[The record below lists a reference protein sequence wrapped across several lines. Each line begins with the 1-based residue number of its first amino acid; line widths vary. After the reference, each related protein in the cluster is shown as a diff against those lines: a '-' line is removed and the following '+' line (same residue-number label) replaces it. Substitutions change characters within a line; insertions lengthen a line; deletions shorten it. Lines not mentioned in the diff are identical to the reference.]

1 MIRRRLYTRAI
12 LISFFFGFL
21 LLSGWPVLQS
31 VSSAPVVSGRDIVI
45 LDESDN
51 PSWKDLWDKAREYV
65 RQKKYSLA
73 AAAYAELI
81 QAKPNIDEAK
91 WEYCKVLV
99 ELKDWLT
106 ASDLL
111 QGLLE
116 TENDRKEY
124 LQLAATVALNN
135 HEYKRAVDYFGRV
148 YAADTGG
155 PQATEALKGLIA
167 GLQGLDRK
175 NMAFPLMEQLY
186 LRTPRD
192 TRLLQDLARTAQ
204 ELGELKKAREYY
216 LALVDHANTDDR
228 VLLQASLVFDEP
240 GTEDKALAIWQKYLE
255 KQPAYLPFHKKISD
269 YYMKIGKPQAALPH
283 ILFMI
288 DNGVEDDTLLLV
300 AGKIF
305 LDDEGRP
312 DKALHYFEEYA
323 AKHPEDISILVDIKR
338 IQKVLAND
346 FLSIVENDRAWILW
360 RDLVQV
366 TPNRL
371 AIYNEMADQ
380 LEKKKKFKELLN
392 VLLIINHFHPEDE
405 ANSFRIAA
413 LNYKLGKYA
422 DSLVFLKKIES
433 NATGDHAYLRLRASV
448 EDKLGLDLNALQHYE
463 VLLNVKPDNLSIRFR
478 CLELASR
485 IGLVERMR
493 KLYDDAPVNLDEEDT
508 FNLKLRYAQGL
519 RRNGMW
525 HEVEDIYSE
534 LLAGTQNNPVKEAEV
549 FFHKADSLREIGSYY
564 QAEQILRELLARN
577 LAVEKT
583 LLRLAQLSLDNND
596 LDRAKDWFAILLK
609 KNEELDWRTG
619 KDSVSQDMLKLHIAI
634 LIASDSFDAAIKEI
648 EAAQQK
654 ILQQKSQEK
663 VQGLLLA
670 LRISL
675 CRIYLQQEEYEKCL
689 RLLTQLREERP
700 KNLALSLLWYQ
711 LAKKKGKAAN
721 AYNEID
727 EAIEIAGNKSLV
739 RTYDSAALALQ
750 HREYSVGLHHL
761 EYMMQKVPE
770 SISARI
776 LKARLL
782 TSQGDLANALQIY
795 LDLSK
800 ALGEQDYFKQ
810 QILEIEYKLG
820 NYRQI
825 VKNSVTLPAEQP
837 RSADEAQQP
846 PPAATKDYWSKLML
860 ARSLWLD
867 KQWDASLKVYELLLA
882 EPIQQEFE
890 KAVSQQRVEIF
901 VPPLKKSIWNMLSFT
916 SSDVADPLAYYMEPE
931 FVGRHIGQPIDKITA
946 NLYEKYRWQ
955 KLIRNE
961 YLAKKAITQKDIKT
975 AEIQYKK
982 LIEEDSDIE
991 GLHDLAK
998 IYGRLGDYGKE
1009 AELYQTMKKYGSVYP
1024 GLDNSIA
1031 QNEIRR
1037 KPRLSGD
1044 LDIAEKKGREGNI
1057 DITRSNQGASLWF
1070 MPNLDKET
1078 AFSYKRNAYSSSS
1091 DEQTIRG
1098 NSFVGSYSH
1107 SLNKDTD
1114 LFFRLGGENFD
1125 QYDTTLL
1132 AGFEASRRLDE
1143 FLKGYVA
1150 FYQDRVYDTLAAI
1163 EAGIYA
1169 QDYKAGLVVD
1179 PQGGLVF
1186 GGDYQRRLYSDDNAQ
1201 NQFYLWSGYNIYNE
1215 LNTYSFQYSYTLIQN
1230 NDENQIATEHQI
1242 LSDSAENMPYWS
1254 PGTYWE
1260 HLATLS
1266 FQHLLKSFSLLKET
1280 PSYYTL
1286 DYSIG
1291 FESGENLVNIVGF
1304 EIFLEMSP
1312 HFLLKGDITYSTS
1325 EDYEQKA
1332 ALISLIYRW

>member
-1 MIRRRLYTRAI
+1 MIRLRLYTRV
-12 LISFFFGFL
+12 LSFSLFFSCL

-31 VSSAPVVSGRDIVI
+31 ASSAPVVSGRDIVI
-45 LDESDN
+45 LDESAN
-51 PSWKDLWDKAREYV
+51 PSWKALWDKAREYV

-73 AAAYAELI
+73 ATAYAELI
-81 QAKPNIDEAK
+81 QDKPNIEEAK

-111 QGLLE
+111 EGLVE
-116 TENDRKEY
+116 TDNDRKEY

-167 GLQGLDRK
+167 GLQGLGRK

-186 LRTPRD
+186 LRTPQD
-192 TRLLQDLARTAQ
+192 TRLLQNLASTAQ
-204 ELGELKKAREYY
+204 ELGNLKKAREYY
-216 LALVDHANTDDR
+216 LALVAQANTDDR

-240 GTEDKALAIWQKYLE
+240 ETEDKALTIWQKYLE
-255 KQPAYLPFHKKISD
+255 KQPTYLPFHKKIAD

-323 AKHPEDISILVDIKR
+323 AKHPEDISISQDIKR
-338 IQKVLAND
+338 IQKVLAKD

-413 LNYKLGKYA
+413 LNFKLGKYA
-422 DSLVFLKKIES
+422 DSLTFLKKIES
-433 NATGDHAYLRLRASV
+433 NATGEYAYLRLRASV

-463 VLLNVKPDNLSIRFR
+463 VLLDVKPENMAIRLR
-478 CLELASR
+478 SLELASR
-485 IGLVERMR
+485 LGLVERMQ
-493 KLYDDAPVNLDEEDT
+493 KLYADAPANLNEKDT
-508 FNLKLRYAQGL
+508 FNLRLRYAQGL

-534 LLAGTQNNPVKEAEV
+534 LMSATGNNPDKEAEILL
-549 FFHKADSLREIGSYY
+549 HKAETLREIGFYY
-564 QAEQILRELLARN
+564 QSEQILRELLARN

-583 LLRLAQLSLDNND
+583 LLRLTQLSLDNND
-596 LDRAKDWFAILLK
+596 VNRARDWFAILLK
-609 KNEELDWRTG
+609 KNKDLDWRAG
-619 KDSVSQDMLKLHIAI
+619 KDSLSQEILKLHIAI

-648 EAAQQK
+648 EVAQQK
-654 ILQQKSQEK
+654 ILLQKPQKE
-663 VQGLLLA
+663 VHGLLLA

-675 CRIYLQQEEYEKCL
+675 CRIYLQQEEFEKCL
-689 RLLTQLREERP
+689 RLLTELREERP
-700 KNLALSLLWYQ
+700 KNLVLALLWHQ

-727 EAIEIAGNKSLV
+727 EALEISGNRSLV
-739 RTYDSAALALQ
+739 RTYDSAVLALQ
-750 HREYSVGLHHL
+750 YREYSVGMHHI
-761 EYMMQKVPE
+761 EHMMQKLPE

-795 LDLSK
+795 QDLSK
-800 ALGEQDYFKQ
+800 SLGEQDYFKQ
-810 QILEIEYKLG
+810 QILEIEYRLG

-825 VKNSVTLPAEQP
+825 VKNSAPLPAEP
-837 RSADEAQQP
+837 VRSAGETQQSS
-846 PPAATKDYWSKLML
+846 PAATKDYWSKLML

-867 KQWDASLKVYELLLA
+867 NQWDASLKVYEMLLA
-882 EPIQQEFE
+882 EPLQQEFQ
-890 KAVSQQRVEIF
+890 KAVSQQSVEIF
-901 VPPLKKSIWNMLSFT
+901 VPPLKESIWNMLSFT

-961 YLAKKAITQKDIKT
+961 YLAKKAMKRKDIQT

-982 LIEEDSDIE
+982 LIEEDTDIE
-991 GLHDLAK
+991 GLYDLAR

-1024 GLDNSIA
+1024 ELDKAIA
-1031 QNEIRR
+1031 QNKIRR

-1044 LDIAEKKGREGNI
+1044 FEVLEKKGRNGNI
-1057 DITRSNQGASLWF
+1057 DTKRSSQGSSLWF
-1070 MPNLDKET
+1070 MPDLDKET
-1078 AFSYKRNAYSSSS
+1078 AFSYRRNTYSSSS
-1091 DEQTIRG
+1091 DEKTLRG
-1098 NSFVGSYSH
+1098 HSFVGSYSQG
-1107 SLNKDTD
+1107 LNKDTD

-1150 FYQDRVYDTLAAI
+1150 FYQDRVNDTLAAL
-1163 EAGIYA
+1163 EANVYS
-1169 QDYKAGLVVD
+1169 QDYKAGLVID

-1201 NQFYLWSGYNIYNE
+1201 NQFYLWSGYNIFNE
-1215 LNTYSFQYSYTLIQN
+1215 LNTYSFQYSYKLIQN
-1230 NDENQIATEHQI
+1230 SDENQIIPEDKVS
-1242 LSDSAENMPYWS
+1242 SDSVENIPYWS

-1280 PSYYTL
+1280 PSYYTV

-1291 FESGENLVNIVGF
+1291 FESGENLVNMVGF